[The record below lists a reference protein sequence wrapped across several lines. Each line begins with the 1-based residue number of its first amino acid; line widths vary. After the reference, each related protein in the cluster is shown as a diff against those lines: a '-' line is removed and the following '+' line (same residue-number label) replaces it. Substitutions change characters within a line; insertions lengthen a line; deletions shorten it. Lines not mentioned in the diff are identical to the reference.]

1 MEAWNRAGVVIG
13 EGVDPSQVDA
23 DVVAMQLD
31 VDPAAGLSAQE
42 AARRLEAD
50 GPNEL
55 RGKKPI
61 PTWRRIVAQF
71 QDPLIYLLLAAVAI
85 SLASWVVQGAEGA
98 PVDAIVIAAIVVLNA
113 ILGYTQE
120 AKAEDAVA
128 ALGTM
133 TAASSMVLR
142 EGELMTVPSAE
153 LVRGDV
159 LVLNEGDAVGADAR
173 LLTASALRIQEA
185 SLTGESEAV
194 TKSPTT
200 LIHPASLGDR
210 VNMVYKGTAVAQG
223 VGRAVVTGVGMSTE
237 VGAIAEMLE
246 ATVEE
251 PTPLQNEVSRIGK
264 LLGAIVVVIALVVM
278 ITIVVV
284 DGVTELSD
292 FVVVLLLG
300 VSLAVAAVPE
310 GLPAILSVVLAIG
323 VQRMAR
329 RNAVVEAAQ
338 LGRGTGVRVGDLHRQ
353 DRHADS
359 QRDDDRTRG
368 HCLGDALRSPVS
380 AIAPRAQ

>member
-1 MEAWNRAGVVIG
+1 MEAWNRAGVAIG

-61 PTWRRIVAQF
+61 PTWRRVVAQF

-133 TAASSMVLR
+133 TAALSMVLR
-142 EGELMTVPSAE
+142 EGELMRVPSAE

-173 LLTASALRIQEA
+173 LLTASALRVQEA

-251 PTPLQNEVSRIGK
+251 PTPC
-264 LLGAIVVVIALVVM
+264 
-278 ITIVVV
+278 
-284 DGVTELSD
+284 
-292 FVVVLLLG
+292 
-300 VSLAVAAVPE
+300 
-310 GLPAILSVVLAIG
+310 
-323 VQRMAR
+323 
-329 RNAVVEAAQ
+329 
-338 LGRGTGVRVGDLHRQ
+338 
-353 DRHADS
+353 
-359 QRDDDRTRG
+359 RTRSAASAR
-368 HCLGDALRSPVS
+368 CSVPSWSPS
-380 AIAPRAQ
+380 PSS